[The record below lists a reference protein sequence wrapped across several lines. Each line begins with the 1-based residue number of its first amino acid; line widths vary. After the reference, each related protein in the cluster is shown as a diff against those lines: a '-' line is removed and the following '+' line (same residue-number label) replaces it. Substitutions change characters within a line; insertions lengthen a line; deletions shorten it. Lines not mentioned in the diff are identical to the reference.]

1 MRPWILSTTG
11 LFVLVLACS
20 GVAHAQAEELPQAT
34 PEKIPA
40 PEALQAAPPITAPS
54 VAPPT
59 PPALTSATIERA
71 HRWVLIPYF
80 GFNLPMASATKNYSA
95 GFHLGGLVG
104 WHVTPRFSINGEFTL
119 DLMDAQTDTDIL
131 TPLEHYLDFVLSPL
145 LHFRSGKIVIGP
157 KLGWFTNNRSFSDSD
172 SAGLRAWEAENGT
185 LEGYTGP
192 LPEAHSGQGFVLGLN
207 AGGFAPVGTLQVGLL
222 ASASFRHF
230 TTVDCGAYG
239 CSGDYGLLT
248 ILSLSLAALF

>member
-1 MRPWILSTTG
+1 MCWRSPINVSTLPCLMRPWILSTTG
-11 LFVLVLACS
+11 LIVLVLACS
-20 GVAHAQAEELPQAT
+20 GVAHAQAEELPQAA
-34 PEKIPA
+34 PEKTPA
-40 PEALQAAPPITAPS
+40 PEALQAAPPTTAPS

-59 PPALTSATIERA
+59 PPAPTSAAIERA

-80 GFNLPMASATKNYSA
+80 GFNLPVASAAKNYSA
-95 GFHLGGLVG
+95 GFRLGGLVG

-119 DLMDAQTDTDIL
+119 DLMDGDADSSIL
-131 TPLEHYLDFVLSPL
+131 RPHEHYLDFVLSPL
-145 LHFRSGKIVIGP
+145 LHFRSGRIVIGP
-157 KLGWFTNNRSFSDSD
+157 RLGWFTNNRSLGY
-172 SAGLRAWEAENGT
+172 AGT
-185 LEGYTGP
+185 
-192 LPEAHSGQGFVLGLN
+192 LPEAHSGQGFVLGIN

-239 CSGDYGLLT
+239 CGGDYGLLT